1 VSAPEMVGVIEEN
14 MELSIFLFILGTS
27 LNVACGVDR
36 FIDLQVQNIT
46 G

>member
-1 VSAPEMVGVIEEN
+1 VSAPEIVGVIEEN
-14 MELSIFLFILGTS
+14 MELSIFLFILRTS
-27 LNVACGVDR
+27 LNVAYSVDR